1 MKKTFYLVSL
11 GCAKNTVDS
20 DSMANILIR
29 SGYTGIDNPSKAEIL
44 IVNTCGFIEAARQ
57 ESIQTLKDLSEHKKN
72 NQLLIAAGC
81 MTERYR
87 QSISDHVDGINGFIG
102 TKRWMDI
109 LEVINHIREQKTY
122 IPYDHFPQSD
132 TVGLDEKGAPR
143 FTIQGGSAYLKIAD
157 GCRRPCAFCSIP
169 LIKGTSVSRPLETI
183 IHEARL
189 LQEQGI
195 QEINLISQDTTDY
208 GSDLG
213 LKNGL
218 ASLLK
223 QLTLQTPAIPWLRL
237 LYAYPGYVTDE
248 LIEVMAGSKQ
258 ILHYLDIPLQHAHPD
273 MLKRMK
279 RPANI
284 DWVYQTIGKMRLAM
298 PDLAIRTTFIVGF
311 PGETRSEYQSLEDF
325 IKDMKFDHVGC
336 FTYSHEMG
344 TASALMAD
352 DVPAELKLERLE
364 NLMLIQENISLK
376 NNQKLIGQ
384 RLPILVEG
392 NNDEIVIGRSYRD
405 APEIDGMVFAEGN
418 AEIGSITNVQ
428 ITSAMTHDLMGKK
441 DKLNPR
447 LTATGWWFRRKSNR
461 WSCCCSWR
469 DWCIGGCWF

>member
-1 MKKTFYLVSL
+1 MIKKTYYLVSL

-20 DSMANILIR
+20 DSMANILMR
-29 SGYTGIDNPSKAEIL
+29 SGYSGTDNPAKAEIL
-44 IVNTCGFIEAARQ
+44 IVNTCGFIESARQ
-57 ESIQTLKDLSEHKKN
+57 ESIQTLKELSGIKKN
-72 NQLLIAAGC
+72 NQFLIAAGC

-87 QSISDHVDGINGFIG
+87 QVIADQVHGINGFIG

-109 LEVINHIREQKTY
+109 LDVIKKVREDKSPL
-122 IPYDHFPQSD
+122 PYDHFPESE

-169 LIKGTSVSRPLETI
+169 LIKGTAVSRPLEAI
-183 IHEARL
+183 LHEASL
-189 LQEQGI
+189 LQSRGI

-213 LKNGL
+213 IKNGL
-218 ASLLK
+218 AGLLK
-223 QLTLQTPAIPWLRL
+223 QLSAQVPAIPWFRV

-248 LIEVMAGSKQ
+248 LIDVMASSKQ
-258 ILHYLDIPLQHAHPD
+258 IVHYLDIPLQHAHPD

-284 DWVYQTIGKMRLAM
+284 DWVYRTIEKMRIAM

-311 PGETRSEYQSLEDF
+311 PGETIQEFQALEKF

-344 TASALMAD
+344 TASASMAD
-352 DVPAELKLERLE
+352 DVTTELKQERLERL
-364 NLMLIQENISLK
+364 MLLQEKISLN
-376 NNQKLIGQ
+376 NNQAFIGKT
-384 RLPILVEG
+384 LSVLVEG
-392 NNDEIVIGRSYRD
+392 TNDEIVIGRSYRD
-405 APEIDGMVFAEGN
+405 APEIDGMVFAEGK
-418 AEIGSITNVQ
+418 AEIGSIVNVQ
-428 ITSAMTHDLMGKK
+428 ITSAMTHDLMGQVK
-441 DKLNPR
+441 
-447 LTATGWWFRRKSNR
+447 
-461 WSCCCSWR
+461 
-469 DWCIGGCWF
+469 